1 LLSLGMTNLLLLGA
15 SIRAAAHSAKRANFR
30 PWGADLFLDAD
41 LPLAGS
47 SFRRIEEFRDFLAI
61 SDSGPP
67 GPWMYT
73 GALENRPG
81 LVEKITRHRL
91 LWGTSPE
98 VLRQV
103 RNPFAMF
110 KVLTAANIPCPRLTP
125 ANCADS
131 VRWLQKPKASA
142 GGKGIAP
149 WNGQRIPHGHYLQE
163 NIEGESCAAV
173 FVAAQGR
180 TELLGVT
187 RQLVGQSWLHAGPFQ
202 YCGSIGPASLDPEV
216 RKSFLR
222 LGNALAAGF
231 PLQGLF
237 GVDCVLR
244 EGIPWPVEV
253 NPRYTA
259 SVEVLELATG
269 ASALLEH
276 ARVFDSSLGSNPRRE
291 HSNSSPRILGKAI
304 LFARAPLNFPEEG
317 PWRQDLS
324 PKEDFWAMPTYSDI
338 PDPGQ
343 AIPARQ
349 PIMTVWARDQTPAG
363 CLNQL
368 QRLAGDLDRLLYP
381 P

>member
-1 LLSLGMTNLLLLGA
+1 MTNPLLLGA
-15 SIRAAAHSAKRANFR
+15 SIRAAAHSARRANFH

-61 SDSGPP
+61 SESGPP

-81 LVEKITRHRL
+81 LVDKITRHRP
-91 LWGTSPE
+91 LWGNSPK

-103 RNPFAMF
+103 RNPDLVCN
-110 KVLTAANIPCPRLTP
+110 VLTAANIPCPRLGP
-125 ANCADS
+125 PDCADS

-142 GGKGIAP
+142 GGKGISP
-149 WNGQRIPHGHYLQE
+149 WNGQTIPSRHYLQE
-163 NIEGESCAAV
+163 TIEGESCAAI
-173 FVAAQGR
+173 FVAGQGKAK
-180 TELLGVT
+180 LLGVT
-187 RQLVGQSWLHAGPFQ
+187 RQLVGQSWLHARPFQ
-202 YCGSIGPASLDPEV
+202 YCGSIGPITLEAEV

-231 PLQGLF
+231 QLQGLF
-237 GVDCVLR
+237 GVDCIIR

-269 ASALLEH
+269 TSALLEH

-291 HSNSSPRILGKAI
+291 HCNSSPRILGKAI
-304 LFARAPLNFPEEG
+304 VFARAPSIFPEEG
-317 PWRQDLS
+317 PWRKDLF
-324 PKEDFWAMPTYSDI
+324 PKEDFWAIPTYSDI

-368 QRLAGDLDRLLYP
+368 QRMADDLDRLLCP
-381 P
+381 S